1 MMPCKLEQTKPPLLS
16 CWKTHTH
23 IAAVLRRMQRTI
35 HLMCASPGNAL
46 AYDEVQISR
55 VPDPKIILRWMVTY
69 NLEQTWNLKENTTC
83 ECNKQ

>member
-1 MMPCKLEQTKPPLLS
+1 MLGN
-16 CWKTHTH
+16 
-23 IAAVLRRMQRTI
+23 IAAVLRRMQQTI

-55 VPDPKIILRWMVTY
+55 VPDPKIILRRMVTY
-69 NLEQTWNLKENTTC
+69 NLEQTWNLKENITC